1 MENGSF
7 LSEDSYLG
15 TKSEPLTRNRYA
27 YVSNNPVNYVDPS
40 GYLLEEIEQWA
51 SDTWNNLK
59 ELGGGLWSAGKDIGN
74 AALNLAKDAYDFGIQ
89 ELEALRTGKPL
100 KSVESAKK
108 VAADPAKAV
117 IEIQQKVSQSKLGQA
132 VQDYGEV
139 QINHVVV
146 QAGIQAEL
154 IEAEKEAMQPVCDWI
169 EENEE
174 AVKIGIGSTVM
185 LGTGIAT
192 VFTGVAAPFCIGS
205 VIGGF
210 SGGIIHAIFAE
221 EDKFGA
227 FADGFM
233 WGSIIGAVSPAIGS
247 LITSLGGTYAILKVP
262 AVAMALEGFLET
274 CMEELAIIMQG
285 GDVNLGMFL
294 GDWALNSFTSGS
306 NPQMA
311 KLTEWLEGVFERGRQ
326 FLKNLFPEIEVPS
339 GKPIGGNYTD
349 DVIEEGL
356 EGGSNFSTKNID
368 EFLNGNK
375 SFDDVIDD
383 YAKIYADNVNSNQ
396 IWSWDDAVPGGD
408 SLSKKQRSLIKQQA
422 IDNGLIPEIQVT
434 KVDGMKYGFADFESA
449 GVVKETVYLPEEMWK
464 MSDAEQFKWL
474 NEQIGG
480 AMEGYTWHHTEVPGK
495 MQLVPTG
502 IHNITTHNGGRTTG
516 MWADASR

>member
-274 CMEELAIIMQG
+274 CMEELAIIMQD

-326 FLKNLFPEIEVPS
+326 LLKNLLPEI
-339 GKPIGGNYTD
+339 GID
-349 DVIEEGL
+349 DVLKKYNLNNTKDVWNLSPTERGKAVEELLAKTEYSDWWNCGAEMGGYYPVVDFSLGNDVVSLKTIDPSLKSYQNGKANDKIIEYIDILASSDIRIDGVSANKILDVRVPEG
-356 EGGSNFSTKNID
+356 TKGLLDID
-368 EFLNGNK
+368 E
-375 SFDDVIDD
+375 
-383 YAKIYADNVNSNQ
+383 
-396 IWSWDDAVPGGD
+396 
-408 SLSKKQRSLIKQQA
+408 LIRIA
-422 IDNGLIPEIQVT
+422 EDRGINILIQE
-434 KVDGMKYGFADFESA
+434 F
-449 GVVKETVYLPEEMWK
+449 
-464 MSDAEQFKWL
+464 
-474 NEQIGG
+474 
-480 AMEGYTWHHTEVPGK
+480 
-495 MQLVPTG
+495 
-502 IHNITTHNGGRTTG
+502 
-516 MWADASR
+516 